1 MKNGGEVGFCAGNE
15 KTETTTRE
23 NGKQFEENEAKMR
36 FERRFQPRLS
46 EYRLGKDGTTTF
58 FLFIARTG
66 KIGKLDASCVF

>member
-23 NGKQFEENEAKMR
+23 NGKLFEENEAKMR

-46 EYRLGKDGTTTF
+46 EYRFRKDRTTNF
-58 FLFIARTG
+58 FLFIARID
-66 KIGKLDASCVF
+66 KRRKVDASCLF